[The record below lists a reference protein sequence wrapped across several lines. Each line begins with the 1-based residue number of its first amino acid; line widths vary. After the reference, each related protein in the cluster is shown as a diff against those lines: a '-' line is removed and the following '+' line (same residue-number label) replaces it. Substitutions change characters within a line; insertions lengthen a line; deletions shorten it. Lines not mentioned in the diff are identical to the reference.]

1 MGPFRRALPT
11 IGLLLVLVA
20 GMPAQAAGADRASTL
35 CGWFDNPTPG
45 NAWLTDRDG
54 EWALGTQGGEQAEGD
69 WPDFVANRWVE
80 TNGAH
85 GHGCACMRVVADRDA
100 REIRRILAAWSR
112 PLSAC
117 RQDRHL
123 RGKEPGP

>member
-1 MGPFRRALPT
+1 MSGNARLALLAN
-11 IGLLLVLVA
+11 GLFL
-20 GMPAQAAGADRASTL
+20 GIAAGVLAHAADRTPIL

-54 EWALGTQGGEQAEGD
+54 EWTLGTQGGEQAEGD
-69 WPDFVANRWVE
+69 WPQFAANRWVE
-80 TNGAH
+80 TNGSH
-85 GHGCACMRVVADRDA
+85 GHGCACMRVVVDREA
-100 REIRRILAAWSR
+100 REIRRIIDAWSR

-117 RQDRHL
+117 RQDGRL

>member
-1 MGPFRRALPT
+1 LLAA
-11 IGLLLVLVA
+11 GLLQAFVA
-20 GMPAQAAGADRASTL
+20 GAPAHAAGADRAPIL

-54 EWALGTQGGEQAEGD
+54 EWTLGTQGGEQAEGD
-69 WPDFVANRWVE
+69 WPDFAADRWVE
-80 TNGAH
+80 TNGSH
-85 GHGCACMRVVADRDA
+85 GHGCACMRVVADREA

-117 RQDRHL
+117 RQDRQL